1 MKDRLFLDAVM
12 SKLDLTGVLIQRLLF
27 GACSGFPGVWV
38 DQFGRLVVVHNFN
51 TPMAELQTQMLNSL
65 EVLGAQGFS
74 WIFKF
79 RASEGGDF
87 HFEYSDPTLQAKSFE
102 AQEDGIKFEIHSDP
116 AHDFG
121 VYTDAAY
128 ARSLV
133 RRMSSGKKV
142 LNLFSYTCGFGL
154 AAAAGQAV
162 SVVNVDPNRDYLT
175 WGKRNAALNG
185 CDFAV
190 VPETAQKYL
199 QRLLTRK
206 EKGVDVGFDLAVVDP
221 PAFGVGRGSERIL
234 RTLWP
239 EILGALRQIVKE
251 DLILLFNDL
260 YFRKTRD
267 VLKIVEQE
275 LGSDWIGEWSTSEGD
290 RIVGMENVKRALRE
304 PQDPHFAP
312 PLLAKYSRKTLL

>member
-142 LNLFSYTCGFGL
+142 LN
-154 AAAAGQAV
+154 
-162 SVVNVDPNRDYLT
+162 PNRDYLT

-304 PQDPHFAP
+304 PQDPHFDP
-312 PLLAKYSRKTLL
+312 PLLAKYFSNPQEARSVPKRCQNQ